1 MIQKRLHYGRDNESM
16 TVRDEIAIRMMQGML
31 SNSDWVE
38 YSPGYLAKKAY
49 RCANA
54 ITKESKNELP

>member
-1 MIQKRLHYGRDNESM
+1 MIQSELPFRSDGESM